1 MEHFYPGIASEHPE
15 NDWICIEAYLDRMH
29 PGWRGQL
36 EAAGGRTGEE
46 DNAAEGKVKSSKPK
60 RKVRNN
66 FRLY

>member
-15 NDWICIEAYLDRMH
+15 NDWICIEEYLDRMH
-29 PGWRGQL
+29 PGWRGQIKV
-36 EAAGGRTGEE
+36 E
-46 DNAAEGKVKSSKPK
+46 DSESRKPK